1 MTAATV
7 EPNPPNM
14 LVIVLLVAV
23 FAAAIIDVAI
33 PISILDI
40 ANTYGVLP
48 GSVGQLNSIIAV
60 ATVATALLL
69 AAFGVKFRYKGL
81 VVVGILFI
89 VACDVGLFLAPTF
102 QAAQIIVALNG
113 IGSVLIVVT
122 TQTLIGNYFSLNKKA
137 KAIGWVAATG
147 TLANAVGAPI
157 VGFMAGASGWRSV
170 FLWFMLPTAVASLI
184 LVLLTF
190 SQNPTEKTL
199 DTTKQPFLK
208 GYKQVLSNKSAL
220 ACLTTGF
227 LGNAFAF
234 GSVAF
239 EVTFLR
245 QIFSIEPGYAALI
258 GTLAGTALVTAGAII
273 GGYTVNRLGRKR
285 LTITS
290 IFFAGLLTLI
300 SYSTPDLSAFLA
312 LRWVASAFLGI
323 TLAAAS
329 NLMLEQ
335 VPQSRGTAMSLA
347 SAFSGVGTT
356 VGVFVAGT
364 VLNIYSNPVT
374 GFEALG
380 LTVGAF
386 AIAAAL
392 INFFFVKDPVKSSMI
407 TAPS

>member
-14 LVIVLLVAV
+14 LVLVLLVAV

-60 ATVATALLL
+60 ATVATALFL

-190 SQNPTEKTL
+190 SQKPTQKPL
-199 DTTKQPFLK
+199 VTTKQPFLK
-208 GYKQVLSNKSAL
+208 GYKQVLSNKSAV
-220 ACLTTGF
+220 ACLATGF

-245 QIFSIEPGYAALI
+245 QIFSIEPGYAAVI
-258 GTLAGTALVTAGAII
+258 GTLAGTALVTVGAII

-285 LTITS
+285 LTMTS

-347 SAFSGVGTT
+347 SAFSGIGTA

-374 GFEALG
+374 GFQALG

-392 INFFFVKDPVKSSMI
+392 INFFFVKDPIKSSMI